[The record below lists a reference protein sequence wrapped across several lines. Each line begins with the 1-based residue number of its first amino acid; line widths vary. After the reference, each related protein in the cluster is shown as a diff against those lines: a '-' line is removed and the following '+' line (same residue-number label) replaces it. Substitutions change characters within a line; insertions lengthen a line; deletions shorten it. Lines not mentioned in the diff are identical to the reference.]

1 MRFDL
6 ITKLLNLPLFSAGR
20 IGIVKPRVHVMNKIL
35 LFPLIII
42 SIIAGVVVA
51 CHRSVAQTPPAPV
64 ADFTAIERMEK
75 LVDELDANGQ
85 TNTIAKVSDLVSAMQ
100 MAETTHDA
108 SITVA
113 LLEQLRLGH
122 TNEVISML
130 EKQLDI
136 DLVGFTTQTNEIHEA
151 ELNVI
156 KRTKAYRTRYPH
168 KPESPYTQAT
178 LSQAFDLLDK
188 K

>member
-1 MRFDL
+1 
-6 ITKLLNLPLFSAGR
+6 
-20 IGIVKPRVHVMNKIL
+20 MNKIL